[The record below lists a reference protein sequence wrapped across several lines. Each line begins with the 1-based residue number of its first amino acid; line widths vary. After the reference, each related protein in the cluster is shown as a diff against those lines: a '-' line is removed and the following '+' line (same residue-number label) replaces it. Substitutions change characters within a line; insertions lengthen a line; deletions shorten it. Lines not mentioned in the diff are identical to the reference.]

1 MKSQEFFWIYVQVKT
16 YLGSS
21 LALAGHYADAVKELE
36 EALSLENQPLARY
49 YIRFWLGDAY
59 YQLGELDRAREHL
72 EGALGEAQSAPKA
85 GLSAYYAAR
94 LPYELALIDYRQ
106 HRLAD
111 AQHHLKLAYKV
122 GTKDAD
128 LLRVIEQLTVVV
140 NQSSV

>member
-59 YQLGELDRAREHL
+59 YQLGELDRART
-72 EGALGEAQSAPKA
+72 LG
-85 GLSAYYAAR
+85 GCL
-94 LPYELALIDYRQ
+94 
-106 HRLAD
+106 
-111 AQHHLKLAYKV
+111 
-122 GTKDAD
+122 G
-128 LLRVIEQLTVVV
+128 
-140 NQSSV
+140 